1 MILTITTDFSTFA
14 GYAELAVQLISPT
27 KGILSEQRTLWTDTS
42 RELKVDI
49 PIAEDSKE
57 AKVVVFP
64 IGPIIPKTSTPFL
77 SKFVCR
83 PLPHIVGVESPRFA
97 PKTAA
102 RIDSVYR
109 EFVIDGF
116 PFRIAEQSGET
127 IIRHVWDAGIILSA
141 AATCNPVSLLPDELQ
156 TFMQMTGIYGATKIL
171 EMGTGVGVLG
181 ISLAAQFPEAKVV
194 VTDLEDAEP
203 FVRENISINSPNF
216 PHLRENISFRTLDW
230 GDRRFPDWTLNETFD
245 LIVMADVTYNTSTFV
260 ALADTLEHLLK
271 HGATGAQVVCC
282 GKRRHEEE
290 EEFWRIVLGRG
301 FLVHQ
306 RTMFTMDLNGIFRHC
321 QDGMKKDGEQVIDFI
336 IMNTSLTSNNWAAAK
351 ATPTIC

>member
-1 MILTITTDFSTFA
+1 MNFIRFVKTPRIDAASPKRSAVKKNVSKKPSSTSSLSMILTITTDFSTFA

-216 PHLRENISFRTLDW
+216 PHLRENISFRTLDGEIGGFRTGHSTKRSISLLW
-230 GDRRFPDWTLNETFD
+230 RMSRIIPRRLLHWQIPW
-245 LIVMADVTYNTSTFV
+245 STF
-260 ALADTLEHLLK
+260 
-271 HGATGAQVVCC
+271 
-282 GKRRHEEE
+282 
-290 EEFWRIVLGRG
+290 
-301 FLVHQ
+301 
-306 RTMFTMDLNGIFRHC
+306 
-321 QDGMKKDGEQVIDFI
+321 
-336 IMNTSLTSNNWAAAK
+336 
-351 ATPTIC
+351 